1 MIIFVFDLSNYQ
13 SLKDLGQYF
22 QNVYT
27 INKKTHYL
35 VVGNKFDLYQQLP
48 EQEQEKITADAIKFS
63 EDIGSDGLIYISS
76 RSDNSVN
83 KVFNLAVGSILGFT
97 LKKIPRRHQNFWFVH
112 NCKINIS
119 E

>member
-13 SLKDLGQYF
+13 SLKDIGRCF

-48 EQEQEKITADAIKFS
+48 EQEHEKITADAIKFR
-63 EDIGSDGLIYISS
+63 EYIGSDGLIYISS

-97 LKKIPRRHQNFWFVH
+97 LKKIPRKHHNFRFVH
-112 NCKINIS
+112 NYKNKIA